1 MTEAPAGLRKALA
14 RAGSS
19 VVSIAEM
26 QTEDL
31 LAEMSDEQKAALAAQ
46 IAPAAASDD
55 AGMKPKKNG
64 ADEHGADEHGED
76 DEGEDGA
83 APGSEAAA
91 VPLNSNASVHERV
104 KAVAAA
110 VESDDTC
117 KGKAALALSLLAD
130 DDYAGLSASGIVKL
144 LGKSGVGAAAAGDPD
159 QSARAAML
167 AALSETTNSD
177 IDADAPGKASSAAR
191 AASIWDSAISKL

>member
-55 AGMKPKKNG
+55 AGMKPKKN
-64 ADEHGADEHGED
+64 GADEHGED

>member
-64 ADEHGADEHGED
+64 ADEHGED

-110 VESDDTC
+110 VESDDAC